1 MITPE
6 QLCRSGSEDG
16 HQLALFCWCATSGI
30 PELKWLFHI
39 PNGGSRHIAEAGK
52 LKAMGVKSGVPDI
65 FLPIGRNGFKGLW
78 IELKKPVKGIVS
90 KEQHE
95 WLDFL
100 FTQGYATLVCFGWI
114 EARDCLLEYLGYVW
128 QDAAFVH
135 KEVKQTISITQY
147 GEWLNR
153 SKPK

>member
-1 MITPE
+1 MSKPITPE

-16 HQLALFCWCATSGI
+16 HQLALFCFAASSGI
-30 PELKWLFHI
+30 PELRWLFHI

-90 KEQHE
+90 KEQSE
-95 WLDFL
+95 WLGFL
-100 FTQGYATLVCFGWI
+100 SAEGYATRVCFGWE
-114 EARDCLLEYLGYVW
+114 EARNALLDYLGYYNQLNKLIEPVM
-128 QDAAFVH
+128 
-135 KEVKQTISITQY
+135 SSSN
-147 GEWLNR
+147 EWM
-153 SKPK
+153 K